1 MAAAS
6 ISSLF
11 APSFSYSKPFKH
23 PPSSLPLCFNLVRPP
38 SNPTRISRSNPIP
51 FFLLHSKYIGLR
63 INHRAVRVSRCT
75 FHLTMAAKLED
86 TNAELPSDVE
96 PSSPSPSLTE
106 ATFDI
111 KLPRRSLLVQFT
123 CDACGERTQRTINRV
138 AYERGTVFVQCS
150 GCLQHHKLVDNL
162 GLIVEYDLREETG
175 EGENSSINQV

>member
-11 APSFSYSKPFKH
+11 APSLSCSKAFKQ

-38 SNPTRISRSNPIP
+38 SNPTRISS
-51 FFLLHSKYIGLR
+51 LR
-63 INHRAVRVSRCT
+63 INHRAVRASRCT

-86 TNAELPSDVE
+86 TNAELPSDAE
-96 PSSPSPSLTE
+96 PSSPSASLTE

-111 KLPRRSLLVQFT
+111 KLPRRRLLVQFT
-123 CDACGERTQRTINRV
+123 CDSCGERTQRTINRV

-175 EGENSSINQV
+175 EDENSSINQV